1 MGGGGGGGGRG
12 EEEVEAEEERAGDE
26 GTLPTSVLCIG
37 NGTLT
42 TLRN

>member
-37 NGTLT
+37 SGTLT